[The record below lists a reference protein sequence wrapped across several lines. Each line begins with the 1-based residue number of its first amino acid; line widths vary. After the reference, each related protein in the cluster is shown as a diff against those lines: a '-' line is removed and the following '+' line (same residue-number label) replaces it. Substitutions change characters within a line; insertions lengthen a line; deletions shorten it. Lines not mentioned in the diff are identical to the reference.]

1 VHIHT
6 HTYTHIYL
14 HTQRAFPSALTPI
27 NNKDTIVVSGPNNEL
42 KLNNILSIILQQCKM
57 G

>member
-1 VHIHT
+1 MHIHT